1 MDGIAEIEIKVA
13 FLEDAL
19 GKIEQALSS
28 QQQQILRMENA
39 LDQIHDRLANQADC
53 IDVLMEG

>member
-28 QQQQILRMENA
+28 QQQQILRLETA
-39 LDQIHDRLANQADC
+39 LGQVHDRLAHQADC
-53 IDVLMEG
+53 IAGLIEG